1 LILPPSEIEHIQG
14 LIREI
19 RRDIDLC
26 LKPILVVSKSSNLGK
41 FNELIDLSLSPT
53 VSREQIKEEIHSLFK
68 IAQAVSSFRTI
79 SGLLSLN
86 EIRRINLLRF
96 MVSREKATLS
106 PYRDPYSKVGYIYP
120 LVAEILLTDVGN
132 EYIELKDMEGSGLL
146 RAKFVDTIHLCP
158 YCEHFHINFRETC
171 PKCKSSNLR
180 IEENIHHYYCA
191 YTGPE
196 SEFRMGFDLR
206 CPKCNR
212 RLQHIGVEYDRPSTV
227 YTCNHCGKIS
237 AESIVSCLCM
247 NCQRIF
253 LSEAAILRSVNEY
266 EITSEGYRAAEEGNL
281 PSVKPIESIK
291 TLMGLIRKHAFKEIL
306 ELQIAL
312 SARYERYFALVSM
325 KVKNI
330 ESFEEG
336 LTSLKVFEEFT
347 EILRS
352 ELRVTDLITSLEE
365 GKFLILLNEIKRE
378 NASIPLK
385 RIEKK
390 AYELLKAKLEL
401 EFNILGFP
409 EDKERIEELIKVV
422 FKDEAQ

>member
-1 LILPPSEIEHIQG
+1 
-14 LIREI
+14 
-19 RRDIDLC
+19 
-26 LKPILVVSKSSNLGK
+26 
-41 FNELIDLSLSPT
+41 
-53 VSREQIKEEIHSLFK
+53 
-68 IAQAVSSFRTI
+68 
-79 SGLLSLN
+79 
-86 EIRRINLLRF
+86 
-96 MVSREKATLS
+96 
-106 PYRDPYSKVGYIYP
+106 
-120 LVAEILLTDVGN
+120 
-132 EYIELKDMEGSGLL
+132 
-146 RAKFVDTIHLCP
+146 
-158 YCEHFHINFRETC
+158 
-171 PKCKSSNLR
+171 
-180 IEENIHHYYCA
+180 
-191 YTGPE
+191 
-196 SEFRMGFDLR
+196 
-206 CPKCNR
+206 
-212 RLQHIGVEYDRPSTV
+212 
-227 YTCNHCGKIS
+227 
-237 AESIVSCLCM
+237 M

-352 ELRVTDLITSLEE
+352 ELRVMDLITSLEE
-365 GKFLILLNEIKRE
+365 GKFLILLNETKRE

-409 EDKERIEELIKVV
+409 EDKERIEELIKVE